1 MTNPQWYAV
10 AIQTS
15 KKSLLWN
22 ENMLAN
28 GFSDW
33 EPDRETSIAPQP
45 LKITSLQPS
54 LEAGQ
59 A

>member
-1 MTNPQWYAV
+1 
-10 AIQTS
+10 
-15 KKSLLWN
+15 
-22 ENMLAN
+22 MLAN
-28 GFSDW
+28 GISDW

-59 A
+59 ACVFSPERNGIN